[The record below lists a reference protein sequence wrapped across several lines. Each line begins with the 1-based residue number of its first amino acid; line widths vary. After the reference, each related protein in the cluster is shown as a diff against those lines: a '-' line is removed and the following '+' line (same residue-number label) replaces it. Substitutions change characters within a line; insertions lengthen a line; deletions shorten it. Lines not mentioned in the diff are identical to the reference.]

1 MRIGIAGGLGSGKS
15 TVGEMLK
22 AKGARIFPADELG
35 HNVLSYP
42 HEAHFKTVAL
52 FGRVILDMG
61 PGTGP
66 IYAINRK
73 KLAELVF
80 NHDPALHA
88 LSRIVHPAVR
98 QMFRDGAALIELGN
112 PKTIVGLE
120 SAILFES
127 GFENEFS
134 AIIGVT
140 CDREEQIARGMRR
153 DNATREQIEKRIQRQ
168 FPFEAIRH
176 RCTHVIDT
184 NDWSTVP
191 GQVDQIWSA
200 LTA

>member
-1 MRIGIAGGLGSGKS
+1 MKVGLTGGLGTGKS
-15 TVGEMLK
+15 TVAKMFE
-22 AKGARIFPADELG
+22 AKGARHFDADALG
-35 HNVLSYP
+35 HSVLTYP
-42 HEAHFKTVAL
+42 HEAHFKTVAM

-66 IYAINRK
+66 IYEIDRK
-73 KLAELVF
+73 KLATLVF
-80 NHDPALHA
+80 NHDPALRA
-88 LSRIVHPAVR
+88 LSRIVHPAVF
-98 QMFRDGAALIELGN
+98 QMFKDGAALIELSN
-112 PKTIVGLE
+112 PKTVVMLE
-120 SAILFES
+120 SAILLQS
-127 GFENEFS
+127 VADVEFK

-153 DNATREQIEKRIQRQ
+153 DNKTREEIESRMNRQ

-176 RCTHVIDT
+176 RCHYVIDT

-191 GQVDQIWSA
+191 GQVDQIWDA